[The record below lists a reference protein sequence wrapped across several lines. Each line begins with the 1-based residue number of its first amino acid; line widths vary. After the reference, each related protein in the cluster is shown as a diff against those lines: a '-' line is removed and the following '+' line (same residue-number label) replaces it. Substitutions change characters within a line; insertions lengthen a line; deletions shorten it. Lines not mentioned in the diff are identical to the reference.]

1 MAHHDSIPLA
11 RPGPVDNRQL
21 RSLRDYAYAAYRGD
35 NLTDAEC
42 VALLSAMG
50 PLFDELL
57 LRREACRTI
66 TGDSNIILL
75 DQHRASLADA

>member
-21 RSLRDYAYAAYRGD
+21 RTLRDCAYAAARG
-35 NLTDAEC
+35 TIPTAVEAE
-42 VALLSAMG
+42 ALLAAIG
-50 PLFDELL
+50 PLLDELI
-57 LRREACRTI
+57 LRREACRSI